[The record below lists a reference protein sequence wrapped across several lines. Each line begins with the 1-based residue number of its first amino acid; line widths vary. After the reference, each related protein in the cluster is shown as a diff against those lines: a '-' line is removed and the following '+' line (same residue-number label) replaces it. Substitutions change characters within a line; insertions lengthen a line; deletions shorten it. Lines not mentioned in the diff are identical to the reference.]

1 MNSTT
6 HLNQRLVAAGGVALA
21 SGWRAAA
28 GTNATAVD
36 RDRHHLTVIAPMPST
51 YVVKP
56 SFIEG
61 ATRRPTEGSS

>member
-21 SGWRAAA
+21 SGWCATDA
-28 GTNATAVD
+28 NAVQVD

-61 ATRRPTEGSS
+61 ATRRPTEGSN

>member
-21 SGWRAAA
+21 TGWRAA
-28 GTNATAVD
+28 GTDAAAVD
-36 RDRHHLTVIAPMPST
+36 RDRHHLTVIAPMPSI